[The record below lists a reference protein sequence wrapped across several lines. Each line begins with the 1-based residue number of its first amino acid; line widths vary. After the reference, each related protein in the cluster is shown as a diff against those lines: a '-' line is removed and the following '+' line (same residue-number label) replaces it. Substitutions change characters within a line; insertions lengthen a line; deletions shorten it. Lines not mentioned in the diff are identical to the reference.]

1 METKTATTIFES
13 LSSGWRLEAFRLLVK
28 KGPEGMVAGDIAAT
42 LDLAPSSLS
51 FHLKALTHAG
61 MVSVE
66 QEGRFLR
73 YRANL
78 SLMAE
83 LIAYL
88 QLGSDA
94 FTTTL
99 DEATPEPIEWQAS
112 AADGRTVTRRA
123 RLPRVI
129 FMR

>member
-1 METKTATTIFES
+1 MPIEERPG
-13 LSSGWRLEAFRLLVK
+13 SSGTPIFS
-28 KGPEGMVAGDIAAT
+28 
-42 LDLAPSSLS
+42 PSSLAS
-51 FHLKALTHAG
+51 TSSVILDAATWLTVDKARLARHIRHALQDRAQ
-61 MVSVE
+61 VTLAALVAAQPLE
-66 QEGRFLR
+66 QGL
-73 YRANL
+73 
-78 SLMAE
+78 AE

-112 AADGRTVTRRA
+112 AADGSTITRRA

>member
-1 METKTATTIFES
+1 MLYIEAMETKTATTIFES
-13 LSSGWRLEAFRLLVK
+13 LSSGWRL
-28 KGPEGMVAGDIAAT
+28 GPSVCSSGRARRAWWPAT
-42 LDLAPSSLS
+42 SPRRSTSPRPSLS

-78 SLMAE
+78 PLMAD

-88 QLGSDA
+88 TEECCAGVPGQCTEG
-94 FTTTL
+94 
-99 DEATPEPIEWQAS
+99 
-112 AADGRTVTRRA
+112 GR
-123 RLPRVI
+123 L
-129 FMR
+129 